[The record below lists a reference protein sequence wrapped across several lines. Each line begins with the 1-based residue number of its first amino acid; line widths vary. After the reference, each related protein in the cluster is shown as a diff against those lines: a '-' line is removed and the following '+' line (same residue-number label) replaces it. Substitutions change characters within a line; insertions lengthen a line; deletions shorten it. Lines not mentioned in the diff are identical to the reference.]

1 MTGWLFNQHNPFPVF
16 ERSKCNKGQN
26 KLSSSDWLTWQI
38 IDSAFPSGSFAHS
51 GGLEA
56 AWQNGRVRHEKELLA
71 FTEASLEQAA
81 HSQLPF
87 VVSARNDPDAFAEL
101 DRLCDAFLS
110 NHVANRASRRQG
122 ATLLATCETVYQ
134 DSKLTELRSSV
145 FENGLPCHLPP
156 VFGLISNVLNIE
168 GETALRMYL
177 YCLIRGILSSAVRLG
192 ATGPLQAQIIQRKV
206 APLAE
211 DIAGRSLTLDVKN
224 LAQTSPLIEI
234 LQANQDRLYSRLFQ
248 S

>member
-1 MTGWLFNQHNPFPVF
+1 MPL
-16 ERSKCNKGQN
+16 

-38 IDSAFPSGSFAHS
+38 IDSAFPAGSFAHS
-51 GGLEA
+51 AGLEA
-56 AWQNGRVRHEKELLA
+56 AWQNGRVRTEKELLL
-71 FTEASLEQAA
+71 FTETSLEQAEYG
-81 HSQLPF
+81 QLPF
-87 VVSARNDPDAFAEL
+87 VICARNEPGTFSQL

-134 DSKLTELRSSV
+134 DSKLTELRNSIS
-145 FENGLPCHLPP
+145 ENNLAGHLPP
-156 VFGLISNVLNIE
+156 VFGLISNYMDIE
-168 GETALRMYL
+168 GQTALRIYL

-192 ATGPLQAQIIQRKV
+192 GTGPLQAQIIQRKV

-211 DIAGRSLTLDVKN
+211 DIAGRSLELELTD
-224 LAQTSPLIEI
+224 LAQTAPLIET

>member
-1 MTGWLFNQHNPFPVF
+1 M
-16 ERSKCNKGQN
+16 
-26 KLSSSDWLTWQI
+26 SSSDWLAWQI

-56 AWQNGRVRHEKELLA
+56 AWQNGRVRTEKELLA

-81 HSQLPF
+81 CGQLPF
-87 VVSARNDPDAFAEL
+87 VVSARNDPDAFGEL

-134 DSKLTELRSSV
+134 DSKLTELRTSV
-145 FENGLPCHLPP
+145 SEDDLACHLPP

-168 GETALRMYL
+168 GETALRIYL

-192 ATGPLQAQIIQRKV
+192 GTGPLQAQIIQRKV
-206 APLAE
+206 AALAE
-211 DIAGRSLTLDVKN
+211 DIAVRSLSLELAD
-224 LAQTSPLIEI
+224 LAQTAPLIDT
-234 LQANQDRLYSRLFQ
+234 LQANQDRLYSKLFQ